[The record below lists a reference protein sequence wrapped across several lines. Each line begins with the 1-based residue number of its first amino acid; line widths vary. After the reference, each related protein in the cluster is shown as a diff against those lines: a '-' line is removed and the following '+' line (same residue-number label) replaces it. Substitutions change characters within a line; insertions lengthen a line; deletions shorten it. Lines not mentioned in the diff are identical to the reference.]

1 MEYDGGLDK
10 EYDDDLDE
18 VFDDVD
24 ANSDIEMRIKKKVHL
39 MII

>member
-24 ANSDIEMRIKKKVHL
+24 ANSDIENEDDKEGPPI
-39 MII
+39 